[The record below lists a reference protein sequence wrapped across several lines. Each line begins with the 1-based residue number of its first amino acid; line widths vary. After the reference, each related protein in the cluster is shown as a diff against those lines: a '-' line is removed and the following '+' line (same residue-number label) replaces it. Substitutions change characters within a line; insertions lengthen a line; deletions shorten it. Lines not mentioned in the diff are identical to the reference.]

1 MSVSYPSHVSEG
13 TPPTWKGDVPSRG
26 QPSASA
32 DEAVRARGP
41 LGEGELADYLEECRR
56 LTIEEIRRIVPDGS
70 PHGSSLYQ
78 LMLEYPLRSAKALR
92 PAICIATCRALGGRL
107 EPALPSAAVLELY
120 HNAFLI
126 HDDVEDRS
134 EKRRDEPTLYETWG
148 MPIAV
153 NVGDAMLALAL
164 APLLDNMRLLGMG
177 KALRI
182 LQAVA
187 VMARE
192 SAEGQATEL
201 MWTRECTFD
210 QLDDDYERMVAKKT
224 SYYSFVTPMTIG
236 AVIAGAEPGQ
246 INELARFAKVL
257 GVAFQI
263 HDDVL
268 NLDAEEA
275 RYGKEIGGDLWEGKH
290 TLILLHALRSAM
302 PDERERAR
310 SILRKPRPRRSASH
324 AAEELCRMDA
334 ALAELAARGELSP
347 AAEGRLRT
355 SVDGLRASLT
365 RTEKTADDVAFLL
378 DLIRRHRSVEHA
390 RRVALDRAREAA
402 SALAAIGAWLRP
414 SVHRSFLEGL
424 VGYVTQR
431 DR

>member
-1 MSVSYPSHVSEG
+1 MSASDPSHVSEG
-13 TPPTWKGDVPSRG
+13 QPPTWNGDFPSCGR
-26 QPSASA
+26 PAASA
-32 DEAVRARGP
+32 DDAAWPGGP
-41 LGEGELADYLEECRR
+41 LSEGELAGYLAECRI

-70 PHGSSLYQ
+70 PHGPSLYE

-107 EPALPSAAVLELY
+107 EPVLPSAAVLELY

-210 QLDDDYERMVAKKT
+210 QLDEDYERMVAKKT

-236 AVIAGAEPGQ
+236 AVIAGAEPSQ
-246 INELARFAKVL
+246 IDDLAYFAKVL

-290 TLILLHALRSAM
+290 TLILLHALRSAR
-302 PDERERAR
+302 PDEHERAR

-324 AAEELCRMDA
+324 SAEQLGRMEA
-334 ALAELAARGELSP
+334 ALTELAAGGELSL
-347 AAEGRLRT
+347 AAESRLR
-355 SVDGLRASLT
+355 GLFEGIRASLT
-365 RTEKTADDVAFLL
+365 CTEKTADDVAFLL
-378 DLIRRHRSVEHA
+378 DLVRRHRSVEYA
-390 RRVALDRAREAA
+390 RSVALDRAREAA

-424 VGYVTQR
+424 VSYVTQR